1 MAYAVQY
8 SQHLVGLVLIAPPAA
23 YLVDE
28 PSDADVLIAERR
40 GDPIFDA
47 AIAAQ
52 ENGSDLRNDELFNAW
67 QQTVAPSGYA
77 AWGAKEQAH
86 ARAGYWNLAA
96 MRAYFS
102 VEVPGD
108 FTMRMREV
116 TAPVLVIAGAKDCFT
131 GVAPV
136 KELSE
141 LFPSG
146 RLATIENCGHYPWIE
161 QPDAFRQAVDPFIDA
176 SC

>member
-23 YLVDE
+23 
-28 PSDADVLIAERR
+28 
-40 GDPIFDA
+40 
-47 AIAAQ
+47 Q

-67 QQTVAPSGYA
+67 QQTGAPSGYA
-77 AWGAKEQAH
+77 AW
-86 ARAGYWNLAA
+86 
-96 MRAYFS
+96 
-102 VEVPGD
+102 
-108 FTMRMREV
+108 
-116 TAPVLVIAGAKDCFT
+116 GAKDCFT

-136 KELSE
+136 KALSE
-141 LFPSG
+141 LFSSG